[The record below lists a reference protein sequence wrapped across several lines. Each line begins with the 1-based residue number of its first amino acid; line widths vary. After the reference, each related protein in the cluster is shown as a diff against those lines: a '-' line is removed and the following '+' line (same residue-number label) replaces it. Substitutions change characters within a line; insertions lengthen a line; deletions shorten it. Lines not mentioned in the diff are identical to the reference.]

1 MTIYNKTLFFIG
13 AIIFLSIFV
22 YTAVKTVGDDFYYD
36 VIMVVGIIIMLLGLK
51 KPKEIKP

>member
-22 YTAVKTVGDDFYYD
+22 YTAVRGVDNYYYD
-36 VIMVVGIIIMLLGLK
+36 LVMVVGIIIMILGLK

>member
-13 AIIFLSIFV
+13 AIIFLSIFI
-22 YTAVKTVGDDFYYD
+22 YTAVKTVSDDFYYD
-36 VIMVVGIIIMLLGLK
+36 VVMVVGIIIMILGLK